1 MTPASPSRGSYH
13 RLERTANTKL
23 NADTAPVLRGAQTID
38 LQEEGSPGAL
48 LLHGFGDTPQTLA
61 LLARRLH
68 KSGYSVYA
76 PLLPGHGRSM
86 ATFGESHAS
95 DWIECARTAYRSM
108 RAIHN
113 AVSVVGLSMGAAL
126 AVIVAA
132 ELDELPSMVLI
143 APYIGMPRLVR
154 TLATTHWL
162 WGRIAG
168 ELNARDPRSIRDP
181 QEREKN
187 LAYGKVT
194 GRALFE
200 LLKVVRQAR
209 KSLSR
214 VTAPTLIIQSRE
226 DPRCPPEVANFA
238 LEALGSREK
247 KLVWTE
253 GAGHIITV
261 DFGREFVFSE
271 VENWLRTHDGPR
283 MAAVAD
289 AKRLPDA
296 SGPRSGPARIL

>member
-1 MTPASPSRGSYH
+1 M
-13 RLERTANTKL
+13 
-23 NADTAPVLRGAQTID
+23 
-38 LQEEGSPGAL
+38 
-48 LLHGFGDTPQTLA
+48 HGFGDTPQTLT

-86 ATFGESHAS
+86 AAFGESGAS
-95 DWIECARTAYRSM
+95 DWIQCAETAYRSM
-108 RAIHN
+108 CTRHET
-113 AVSVVGLSMGAAL
+113 VSVVGLSMGAAL

-132 ELDELPSMVLI
+132 ELGEPQALVLI
-143 APYIGMPRLVR
+143 ASYVGMPRVLRV
-154 TLATTHWL
+154 LATTHWL

-200 LLKVVRQAR
+200 LLKVVRRAR
-209 KSLSR
+209 GSLPQ
-214 VTAPTLIIQSRE
+214 VTAPTLLIQSRE
-226 DPRCPPEVANFA
+226 DPRCAPDVANFA
-238 LEALGSREK
+238 LGALGSSEK

-271 VENWLRTHDGPR
+271 VETWLRTHNGPG

-289 AKRLPDA
+289 AERLPNA
-296 SGPRSGPARIL
+296 SGPRNGPARIL